1 MEWPPTAHQTSP
13 SLSIFKTHLKTLYY
27 YLALNPAWHSALVL
41 LFFVFYC
48 FNIVTVSLFQHCYYF
63 IVFILFLF
71 YVSYCMFY
79 FLCMYSTLSQLW
91 LFKVLHKLSWVE
103 LSIFLFM
110 KYIVRLGFSLGPL
123 GHYCNTTGLKL
134 MLALLLGNI
143 LKTSILMKCSWWLS
157 FSQRSSNT
165 DTLGWPM
172 EWEDQ
177 SP

>member
-1 MEWPPTAHQTSP
+1 M
-13 SLSIFKTHLKTLYY
+13 TLCSCFTVFCFFIVST
-27 YLALNPAWHSALVL
+27 LL
-41 LFFVFYC
+41 LFHC
-48 FNIVTVSLFQHCYYF
+48 FNIVTIL
-63 IVFILFLF
+63 LFLYCF
-71 YVSYCMFY
+71 SFMFHIVCSISYVCTA
-79 FLCMYSTLSQLW
+79 LCPSCGCLKC
-91 LFKVLHKLSWVE
+91 FISWVE